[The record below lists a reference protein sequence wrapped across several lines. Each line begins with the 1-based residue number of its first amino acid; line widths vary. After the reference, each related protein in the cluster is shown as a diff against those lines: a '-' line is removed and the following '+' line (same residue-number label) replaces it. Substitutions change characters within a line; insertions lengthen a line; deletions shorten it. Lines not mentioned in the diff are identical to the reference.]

1 MCTVNATTLT
11 KIREVYPSSV
21 LSDYSL
27 IPLDLEELTAL
38 EVLFFVASILLLRA
52 ESDDKHLE

>member
-1 MCTVNATTLT
+1 MCTVDATTLT
-11 KIREVYPSSV
+11 KISDVSPSSV

-27 IPLDLEELTAL
+27 IPLDLEELSAL

-52 ESDDKHLE
+52 